1 MVTSRERVAAYRA
14 RMRER
19 GYREVR
25 VWVPD
30 VRSPEF
36 AKEAHRA
43 TAAMNAADVHE
54 NLTEFLA
61 QTSWADAH
69 WDETGWR

>member
-1 MVTSRERVAAYRA
+1 MAATSERGAAHRL

-30 VRSPEF
+30 VRSEAF
-36 AKEAHRA
+36 AAEARRA
-43 TAAMNAADVHE
+43 AVAMNAADSSDDVAVALE
-54 NLTEFLA
+54 E
-61 QTSWADAH
+61 TSWAVAH
-69 WDETGWR
+69 WDEEW